1 MLTLS
6 KKKNKGPAK
15 PRNNG
20 QRIKSFAA
28 LQQNVINEEIL
39 DLEYPTRADF
49 DNTKF
54 NCETK
59 FLNCYN
65 FIPLPQKECVRSK
78 KEVGNLTGK
87 IHCTIKPK
95 TDIFI
100 PNTSNTSCTTDSPK
114 GETVRE
120 FFSYTNLKDG
130 YKMNDHNAPQ
140 NPVIPGS
147 EIRGMIRSMYE
158 AFTNSCM
165 SALDFNKEL
174 SSRVSDPFSAG
185 MLIFKDQ
192 KWELYSADRYNINPE
207 KVKFPQSQ
215 NFCVKTD
222 KNGKRY
228 IKDDNGKAV
237 YSYDS
242 VKFSGSK
249 FVTSISDNGTK
260 EGYVI
265 IGEPFGNKKSE
276 FIFTKKEKDTPI
288 FDNDNNNNNEILLDA
303 IRRYNVII
311 KDFYRDSKANKTSE
325 KTRTVSDFY
334 KGREITEN
342 PEENTNI
349 PVWYNKIKDK
359 SGNVYLYLSP
369 ACIGREIFMNDFLKF
384 THGYE
389 PCQGNELCPCCKLFG
404 MVGDDNA
411 AGSRLRF
418 SDAKFIGTKPKYRPI
433 TTLKELSTPKPTSM
447 EMYTHVK
454 NIKNIK
460 DNKEHEFWNYDIYTF
475 DYGNNK
481 NTKNSKNSKIVLPA
495 TENIE
500 INGRKMYYH
509 HPACNDNT
517 YYAYTPDKLIPKNR
531 QRLVT
536 VRPLQGT
543 ESNKFEKSQ
552 SENEKVSESLQETES
567 NEFEFDIFF
576 EHITGNELKMLLIV
590 TSLLFNRSDYCYK
603 IGMGKPI
610 GLGSIKISVDKV
622 MLRKIEMTDSGISYE
637 YESTN
642 DYKDYYYYD
651 DTSRETAE
659 KTVIDFLKEEK
670 VVQSVFDQI
679 KKMTYFN
686 YTDKNHSPQ
695 YPQPATSTEY
705 PQPAKSTEVFK
716 WFSNNRILGKNC
728 EFKQVLDESGILKEN
743 KENEKGRKDKK
754 EKKDKQKR

>member
-20 QRIKSFAA
+20 QRITSFAA
-28 LQQNVINEEIL
+28 LNEIENNTAPQKPDVPAKKIRY
-39 DLEYPTRADF
+39 DLSYPLTA
-49 DNTKF
+49 KF
-54 NCETK
+54 LTDK
-59 FLNCYN
+59 DFLNCYN

-174 SSRVSDPFSAG
+174 SSRVSEPFSAG
-185 MLIFKDQ
+185 MLTFKDQ

-207 KVKFPQSQ
+207 KVKSPQSQ

-228 IKDDNGKAV
+228 IKDDNGNAV

-242 VKFSGSK
+242 VKFFGSK
-249 FVTSISDNGTK
+249 FVTYISDNGAK

-265 IGEPFGNKKSE
+265 IGEPFGNKNNKKSE
-276 FIFTKKEKDTPI
+276 FIFTETQTLISD
-288 FDNDNNNNNEILLDA
+288 NNEILLDA

-311 KDFYRDSKANKTSE
+311 KDFYRDSKVNKTSE
-325 KTRTVSDFY
+325 KIRTVSDFY
-334 KGREITEN
+334 KGREIPEN

-349 PVWYNKIKDK
+349 PVWYNKINDK
-359 SGNVYLYLSP
+359 SGNIYLYLSP

-418 SDAKFIGTKPKYRPI
+418 SDAKFTGTKPKYCPI

-481 NTKNSKNSKIVLPA
+481 NTKNSKIVLPA

-509 HPACNDNT
+509 HPACNNNT
-517 YYAYTPDKLIPKNR
+517 YYAYDGGIENNK

-543 ESNKFEKSQ
+543 ESNK
-552 SENEKVSESLQETES
+552 
-567 NEFEFDIFF
+567 FEFDIFF

-590 TSLLFNRSDYCYK
+590 TSLLFNKSDYCYK

-622 MLRKIEMTDSGISYE
+622 KLRKIEMTDSGISYE

-642 DYKDYYYYD
+642 DYKDYYDYD

-659 KTVIDFLKEEK
+659 KTVRDFLKEEK

-686 YTDKNHSPQ
+686 YTDKNNNHSPQ
-695 YPQPATSTEY
+695 YPQPINST
-705 PQPAKSTEVFK
+705 KVFE
-716 WFSNNRILGKNC
+716 WFSNNRKLGKNC
-728 EFKQVLDESGILKEN
+728 GFKQVLDESGILA
-743 KENEKGRKDKK
+743 KK
-754 EKKDKQKR
+754 

>member
-6 KKKNKGPAK
+6 KKKHKEPAK

-20 QRIKSFAA
+20 QRITSFAA
-28 LQQNVINEEIL
+28 LNEIENNTAPQKPAVTAKKIRY
-39 DLEYPTRADF
+39 DLSYPLTA
-49 DNTKF
+49 KF
-54 NCETK
+54 LTDK
-59 FLNCYN
+59 DFLNCYN
-65 FIPLPQKECVRSK
+65 FIPLPKKECLRSK

-100 PNTSNTSCTTDSPK
+100 PNTSNTSCASDDTM

-130 YKMNDHNAPQ
+130 EDEKDRYKMNADNAPKY
-140 NPVIPGS
+140 PVIPGS

-158 AFTNSCM
+158 AFTDSCM

-185 MLIFKDQ
+185 MLIFKNQ
-192 KWELYSADRYNINPE
+192 EWKLYSAEHYNINPE

-276 FIFTKKEKDTPI
+276 FIFTKKEKEALI
-288 FDNDNNNNNEILLDA
+288 SDNKETIINA

-311 KDFYRDSKANKTSE
+311 KDFYRDSKVNKTVAN
-325 KTRTVSDFY
+325 TRTISDFY
-334 KGREITEN
+334 KGREIPEN
-342 PEENTNI
+342 PEKDTNI
-349 PVWYNKIKDK
+349 PVWYNKIEDK

-389 PCQGNELCPCCKLFG
+389 PCQGDELCPCCKLFG

-411 AGSRLRF
+411 TGSRLRF
-418 SDAKFIGTKPKYRPI
+418 SDAQFTGKEPKYRPI

-454 NIKNIK
+454 NVKDIKE
-460 DNKEHEFWNYDIYTF
+460 NKEHEFWNYDIYTF

-481 NTKNSKNSKIVLPA
+481 TTKTSKNSKIVLPA

-517 YYAYTPDKLIPKNR
+517 YYAYDGDDIVTNR

-543 ESNKFEKSQ
+543 ESNKFE
-552 SENEKVSESLQETES
+552 
-567 NEFEFDIFF
+567 FDIFF
-576 EHITGNELKMLLIV
+576 EHITENELKMLLIV
-590 TSLLFNRSDYCYK
+590 TSLLFNKSDYCYK

-610 GLGSIKISVDKV
+610 GLGSIKISVDEVK
-622 MLRKIEMTDSGISYE
+622 LRKIEMTDNKISYE
-637 YESTN
+637 YNSTN
-642 DYKDYYYYD
+642 DYKDYYDYD
-651 DTSRETAE
+651 DTSKETAE
-659 KTVIDFLKEEK
+659 KTVRDFLKEEK

-686 YTDKNHSPQ
+686 YTDENHRPQ
-695 YPQPATSTEY
+695 YPQPINST
-705 PQPAKSTEVFK
+705 KVFE
-716 WFSNNRILGKNC
+716 WFSNNRKLGKNC
-728 EFKQVLDESGILKEN
+728 EFKQVLNESGILTKNENEEN
-743 KENEKGRKDKK
+743 KKGRKDK
-754 EKKDKQKR
+754 QKR

>member
-6 KKKNKGPAK
+6 KKKNKEPAK

-20 QRIKSFAA
+20 QRITSFAA

-49 DNTKF
+49 NNKKF
-54 NCETK
+54 NGETT

-65 FIPLPQKECVRSK
+65 FIPLPKKECVRSK

-130 YKMNDHNAPQ
+130 YEMNADNAPQ

-158 AFTNSCM
+158 AFTDSCM

-185 MLIFKDQ
+185 MLTFKDQ
-192 KWELYSADRYNINPE
+192 KWKLYSADRYNINPE

-242 VKFSGSK
+242 VKFSFRTTKNGSK
-249 FVTSISDNGTK
+249 FVTSVSDSGAK

-265 IGEPFGNKKSE
+265 IGEPFTKKNSE
-276 FIFTKKEKDTPI
+276 FIFTKKEKEALI
-288 FDNDNNNNNEILLDA
+288 SDNKETILDA

-311 KDFYRDSKANKTSE
+311 KDFYRDSKVNKTVAD
-325 KTRTVSDFY
+325 TRTVSDFY

-342 PEENTNI
+342 PEKDTNI

-359 SGNVYLYLSP
+359 SGNIYLYLSP

-384 THGYE
+384 THSYE
-389 PCQGNELCPCCKLFG
+389 PCQSYELCPCCKLFG

-418 SDAKFIGTKPKYRPI
+418 SDAQFTGTKPKYRPI

-447 EMYTHVK
+447 EMYTH
-454 NIKNIK
+454 IKA
-460 DNKEHEFWNYDIYTF
+460 DNNYGFWNYDIYTF
-475 DYGNNK
+475 DD
-481 NTKNSKNSKIVLPA
+481 KNSKNNKTVLPA
-495 TENIE
+495 TEYIE

-509 HPACNDNT
+509 HPACNNNT
-517 YYAYTPDKLIPKNR
+517 YYAYTPDNLIPKNR

-543 ESNKFEKSQ
+543 ESNK
-552 SENEKVSESLQETES
+552 
-567 NEFEFDIFF
+567 FEFDIFF

-590 TSLLFNRSDYCYK
+590 TSLLFNKSDYCYK

-622 MLRKIEMTDSGISYE
+622 MLRKIEMTDSGISYK
-637 YESTN
+637 YMPTN
-642 DYKDYYYYD
+642 DYKDYYDYD
-651 DTSRETAE
+651 DTSKETAE
-659 KTVIDFLKEEK
+659 KTVRDFLKEEK
-670 VVQSVFDQI
+670 VEKSVFDQI

-686 YTDKNHSPQ
+686 YTDKNNNHSPQ
-695 YPQPATSTEY
+695 YPQPATSTE
-705 PQPAKSTEVFK
+705 VFK
-716 WFSNNRILGKNC
+716 WFSNNRTLGKNC
-728 EFKQVLDESGILKEN
+728 GFGQVLDESGILTK
-743 KENEKGRKDKK
+743 NEKG
-754 EKKDKQKR
+754 KQRR